1 MPVFYMGF
9 FFQKQFRYPINK
21 TNSRYHQLGPS
32 DEKRLAIQRKLP
44 GHFAERQFAD
54 RHFAERTTC
63 RTDILP
69 NGHFA
74 ERTLAEN
81 RYVISSKCLG
91 L

>member
-1 MPVFYMGF
+1 MKRDWLY
-9 FFQKQFRYPINK
+9 KESYPDI
-21 TNSRYHQLGPS
+21 
-32 DEKRLAIQRKLP
+32 LP
-44 GHFAERQFAD
+44 KD
-54 RHFAERTTC
+54 SLP
-63 RTDILP
+63 TDILP